1 MTAIAPTTLSPL
13 LLTAAVGFAYVRRI
27 RRSFGRQAY
36 QPKRTHARIAL
47 LGLAGLFLIV
57 SAVMLPVANVA
68 LAIAAGFV
76 VGATLGGFA
85 VRHTGIDVADGAR
98 WYTPN
103 PWIGGALSLLLVARL
118 AWRFG
123 SGAFSAG
130 ASNAA
135 QNASPLTLGLGA
147 TLVAF
152 YLVNASGLAWR
163 MRGLVPARHG

>member
-27 RRSFGRQAY
+27 RRSFGRQSY
-36 QPKRTHARIAL
+36 HPKRTHARIAL
-47 LGLAGLFLIV
+47 LALATVFLVV
-57 SAVMLPVANVA
+57 SAVILPVANVG

-76 VGATLGGFA
+76 VGGVLGGFA
-85 VRHTGIDVADGAR
+85 VRHTRVDVADGAR

-123 SGAFSAG
+123 NGAFSTG
-130 ASNAA
+130 AANAA

-152 YLVNASGLAWR
+152 YLVNGAGLAWR
-163 MRGLVPARHG
+163 MRALLPARD